1 MAQMH
6 LSKMDF
12 IGTTGFAAVAENRCP
27 NSPKGANALQLAM
40 GTIISDHLH
49 TVSCGRFISIKM
61 TQSLL
66 TVVPKSNVDQPSKTG
81 ALYRALLWE
90 LAAML
95 RMSQAL

>member
-6 LSKMDF
+6 LSKRDI

-27 NSPKGANALQLAM
+27 NYPKGAEALQLAM

-49 TVSCGRFISIKM
+49 TTVPCGRLISIKM
-61 TQSLL
+61 TQLL
-66 TVVPKSNVDQPSKTG
+66 PTAVPKSNVDQPSNTG
-81 ALYRALLWE
+81 ALYRALLQ

-95 RMSQAL
+95 RK